1 MSDVDAEPLYEYK
14 HRPGDGYFRLW
25 PNRIEAVEALGHKA
39 TILPLQTITSVE
51 AKKSF
56 FGTPKLVVR
65 TNDGRKHEF
74 RVRDATKAREAILQ
88 ALMPTGSYDHH

>member
-1 MSDVDAEPLYEYK
+1 MSDVDAGPLYEYK
-14 HRPGDGYFRLW
+14 QRPGDGYFRLW
-25 PNRIEAVEALGHKA
+25 PNRIEAVAALGRHA
-39 TILPLQTITSVE
+39 TILPLQSIAGVE

-56 FGTPKLVVR
+56 LGTPKLVVR

-88 ALMPTGSYDHH
+88 VL